1 MRERRV
7 GHTGRAARAVR
18 GLWPDHNPLRRSS
31 DRAEAV
37 IVALLVAAFLIGT
50 PLIALTTWRLTFNST
65 FSTTEAAAAGWRQ
78 TSAVLLADEA
88 DWTDGYGSLVPVSWA
103 APDGVR
109 HRGQFL
115 AAPGARAGTR
125 VTVWT
130 DASGHLTATPMSPRQ
145 AVTQAG
151 LAAAI
156 AIPVW
161 GLTLLCAGMACRHVL
176 DRRRLAAW
184 EADWRTLNFS
194 GPAGASPD
202 R

>member
-7 GHTGRAARAVR
+7 GHTDRAARAVR

-37 IVALLVAAFLIGT
+37 IVVVLVAAFLIGT
-50 PLIALTTWRLTFNST
+50 PLIALLTWRVTVSST
-65 FSTTEAAAAGWRQ
+65 FSTTQAASAGWRQ
-78 TSAVLLADEA
+78 TSAVLLADEPG
-88 DWTDGYGSLVPVSWA
+88 WTDGYGSLVPVSWS

-130 DASGHLTATPMSPRQ
+130 DASGRLTQTPMSPRQ
-145 AVTQAG
+145 AVTQAD

-156 AIPVW
+156 AILVW
-161 GLTLLCAGMACRHVL
+161 ALTLLCAGMAGRHVL

-184 EADWRTLNFS
+184 EAGWRTLNFS

>member
-1 MRERRV
+1 MSERRAAR
-7 GHTGRAARAVR
+7 TGRTARAVR

-37 IVALLVAAFLIGT
+37 IVVLLVAVSLIGA
-50 PLIALTTWRLTFNST
+50 PLIALITWRLTFNGT
-65 FSTTEAAAAGWRQ
+65 FSTTDAAAAGWRQ
-78 TSAVLLADEA
+78 TSAVLLADEPG
-88 DWTDGYGSLVPVSWA
+88 WTGGYGSLVPVSWA

-109 HRGQFL
+109 HTGQFL
-115 AAPGARAGTR
+115 ADPGARAGTR

-130 DASGHLTATPMSPRQ
+130 DASGHLTETPMSPRQ
-145 AVTQAG
+145 AAAQAD

-156 AIPVW
+156 AVPVW
-161 GLTLLCAGMACRHVL
+161 ALTMVCAGMACHHVL

-184 EADWRTLNFS
+184 DADWRTLNLS

>member
-1 MRERRV
+1 M
-7 GHTGRAARAVR
+7 
-18 GLWPDHNPLRRSS
+18 
-31 DRAEAV
+31 
-37 IVALLVAAFLIGT
+37 
-50 PLIALTTWRLTFNST
+50 
-65 FSTTEAAAAGWRQ
+65 
-78 TSAVLLADEA
+78 LLADEP
-88 DWTDGYGSLVPVSWA
+88 DWAGGYGSLVPVSWA

-145 AVTQAG
+145 AVTQAD

-156 AIPVW
+156 AVPVW
-161 GLTLLCAGMACRHVL
+161 ALTLLCAGMACRHML

-184 EADWRTLNFS
+184 EAEWRTLNFS

-202 R
+202 RRFLAGGQPRSDQTGQGRTPGCWCRSYRSSHSASLGQRRTVSRASG